1 MRISDWSSDVCSSDL
16 AATAIVTGHI
26 LAICGGTPSTVARAG
41 TPPVETR
48 SIAYDPALAET
59 LGGIAIPAE
68 RQQAILEALGFAVAT
83 GTPWHVTVPS
93 WRRGLARPPDVVG
106 RGRRVHGRAPL
117 PP

>member
-68 RQQAILEALGFAVAT
+68 RQQAILEAPGFAVET
-83 GTPWHVTVPS
+83 GTPWHVAVPS
-93 WRRGLARPPDVVG
+93 WRRDLDGPAAGVEARQSVV
-106 RGRRVHGRAPL
+106 
-117 PP
+117 